1 MGKNLGV
8 YLIQPGEYINT
19 NVYKVG
25 RSHNRDVEERI
36 KTGYNKDTKIICLY
50 ATDETSFLETILI
63 NQFKI
68 KFTKHKGREY
78 FEGNINDMKKI
89 FLDQC
94 LHSCKVNYNK
104 FLDDDDD
111 ISISSDDI
119 ILNDV
124 KPKHYNNKIEP
135 RDYITQNKLDFNEGN
150 IIKYITR
157 YKEKNGLEDLKK
169 AQNYLNYL
177 IGLYDT

>member
-1 MGKNLGV
+1 MTKNLGV

-50 ATDETSFLETILI
+50 TTDDPTFLERILI

-68 KFTKHKGREY
+68 KFTIHKGREY
-78 FEGNINDMKKI
+78 FEGNIKDMKKL

-94 LHSCKVNYNK
+94 LESCKANNI
-104 FLDDDDD
+104 FSDSDDD

-119 ILNDV
+119 ILNNP
-124 KPKHYNNKIEP
+124 KPKHYNIKIEP
-135 RDYITQNKLDFNEGN
+135 RDYITKNKLDFNEGN

-157 YKEKNGLEDLKK
+157 YKQKNGLEDLKK
-169 AQNYLNYL
+169 AQDYLNYL